1 MQLDEVGH
9 QSLVCEKGILFLFV
23 FSPRQVGWLV
33 VIDMAVKEGLIWAN
47 ISIYTIWTY
56 NYLIWMFVSVAETVW
71 LTESNWL
78 ASSLTGLVSF
88 AGYQNIN
95 VYSG

>member
-1 MQLDEVGH
+1 
-9 QSLVCEKGILFLFV
+9 
-23 FSPRQVGWLV
+23 
-33 VIDMAVKEGLIWAN
+33 MAVKEGLIWAY

-78 ASSLTGLVSF
+78 ASSLTGLVNF
-88 AGYQNIN
+88 AGY
-95 VYSG
+95 

>member
-1 MQLDEVGH
+1 M
-9 QSLVCEKGILFLFV
+9 FLFV
-23 FSPRQVGWLV
+23 FFPRQVGWLV

-88 AGYQNIN
+88 AGY
-95 VYSG
+95 